1 MKDFLTLNCSGAVLA
16 ATTRGPYSVFL
27 NRLQLIGGIAQ
38 LEAVVMLEDFRVETS
53 SDPSAA
59 LSLSRT
65 RWVLVNIM
73 PGQPALMASQ
83 HH

>member
-16 ATTRGPYSVFL
+16 VTTRGPYLVFL
-27 NRLQLIGGIAQ
+27 NKLQLFGGIAQ

-53 SDPSAA
+53 SDPAAA

-73 PGQPALMASQ
+73 PGQPALMAPQ